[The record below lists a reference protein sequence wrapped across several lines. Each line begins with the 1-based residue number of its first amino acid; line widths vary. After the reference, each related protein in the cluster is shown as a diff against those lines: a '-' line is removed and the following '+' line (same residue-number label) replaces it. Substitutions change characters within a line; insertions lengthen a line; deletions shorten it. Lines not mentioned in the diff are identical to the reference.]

1 MLTSSKINFY
11 LKKLNNFIDF
21 LSHLTKI
28 LIRKKKSKYLLFC
41 LLFKNANRVKFRRK
55 EKNFKLE

>member
-1 MLTSSKINFY
+1 MLTSSKNNFY

-28 LIRKKKSKYLLFC
+28 LFRKKKNQNIYYFVYYLRMPIELS
-41 LLFKNANRVKFRRK
+41 LE
-55 EKNFKLE
+55 EKKKILN

>member
-1 MLTSSKINFY
+1 MLTSSKNNFY

-28 LIRKKKSKYLLFC
+28 LF
-41 LLFKNANRVKFRRK
+41 RK
-55 EKNFKLE
+55 EKIKIFIILFII